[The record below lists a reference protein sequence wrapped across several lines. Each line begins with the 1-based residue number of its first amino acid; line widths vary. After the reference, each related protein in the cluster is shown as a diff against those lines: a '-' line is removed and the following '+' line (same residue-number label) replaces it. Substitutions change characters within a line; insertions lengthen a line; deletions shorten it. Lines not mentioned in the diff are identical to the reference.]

1 MFLDESAKARAAFEA
16 EVAEYEKLVKQ
27 ATADLKKAH
36 ADELANIVAQHKTEI
51 STVMAKVDTTS
62 SGKVKTLEAE
72 KAKLEKALADANAAA
87 QSAQND
93 MTAAKARVSELEKE
107 LTALESSRDAAVA
120 KISDLE
126 KQLLD
131 AKQSSVD
138 PKEVATLKTARDAA
152 QARVAE
158 LEKQLSVIANEKA
171 QIESKLIDVG
181 ATKSAEMEQ
190 LKSELSSLQTELS
203 QALANAKSQ
212 KEDDVARLSA
222 EFESRYTAMQ
232 QKHQREIDELA
243 RQALADVSG
252 AETRADAAESELIRL
267 RSETKDVS
275 VYKSEVEKS
284 EKQLIVVREQLGA
297 TEKKLADFLALY
309 GEERKVL
316 EESRKIADELD
327 RIKRRYATSMD
338 IDESTIDEI
347 SSKVTLSLEK
357 ADDGEKMQAMMDG
370 RAKGDTVV
378 DVSDIPVWAYYALG
392 VATAILPRIIAGGGL

>member
-1 MFLDESAKARAAFEA
+1 VSDLERQLRDAKQN
-16 EVAEYEKLVKQ
+16 Q
-27 ATADLKKAH
+27 ADAQTLADLK
-36 ADELANIVAQHKTEI
+36 
-51 STVMAKVDTTS
+51 
-62 SGKVKTLEAE
+62 
-72 KAKLEKALADANAAA
+72 
-87 QSAQND
+87 
-93 MTAAKARVSELEKE
+93 
-107 LTALESSRDAAVA
+107 
-120 KISDLE
+120 
-126 KQLLD
+126 
-131 AKQSSVD
+131 
-138 PKEVATLKTARDAA
+138 KEVATLKTARDAA

-158 LEKQLSVIANEKA
+158 LEKQLNAVANEKA

-181 ATKSAEMEQ
+181 ATKTAEMEQ

-203 QALANAKSQ
+203 QALANAKNQ
-212 KEDDVARLSA
+212 KEGEIARLSA

-252 AETRADAAESELIRL
+252 AETRADAAESELVRL
-267 RSETKDVS
+267 RAETKDVS
-275 VYKSEVEKS
+275 VYKSQIETS
-284 EKQLIVVREQLGA
+284 EKQLIVVREKLGA

-347 SSKVTLSLEK
+347 SSKVTESLEK

-378 DVSDIPVWAYYALG
+378 DVNDIPVWAYYALG